1 MSIVR
6 ILTYKNNK
14 NPEVISKEEAIKAI
28 ESKQDLNLHLKIDAT
43 EPCILFGDI
52 DYCKSKDE
60 LNNLFNL
67 IEEHLDVDGDEM
79 KFTINEKEDGTFT
92 SHWSFPKLKTTIP
105 YLKKIFTDKKFE
117 KYKKT
122 DRYISLS

>member
-28 ESKQDLNLHLKIDAT
+28 ESKQDLNLHLKIDANK
-43 EPCILFGDI
+43 PCILFGDI

-105 YLKKIFTDKKFE
+105 YLKKNIH
-117 KYKKT
+117 
-122 DRYISLS
+122 R